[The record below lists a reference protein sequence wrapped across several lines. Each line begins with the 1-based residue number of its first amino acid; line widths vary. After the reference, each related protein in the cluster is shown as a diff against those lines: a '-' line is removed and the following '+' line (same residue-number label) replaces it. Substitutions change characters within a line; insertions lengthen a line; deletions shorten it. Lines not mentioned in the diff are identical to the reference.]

1 MSRVLLLFGGQ
12 SSEHEVSCDS
22 AVSVHDALIEAGH
35 RVIAVG
41 IDRKGDWYLSDI
53 AHRPFRAEGRPV
65 AFRVPDG
72 VLQVGGQQVEF
83 DVAFPVL
90 HGPKGEDGTVQGL
103 FEVCDVPYVGCDVRA
118 SAVCMDKDLTKR
130 IADAAGIPTS
140 PWRSIRRPEWDL
152 DESGVVD
159 AIDHGLRFPV
169 FVKPSAQG
177 SSVGIAKVA
186 GREQLAGAIG
196 NAFRYDTKVI
206 VEQAIVG
213 REIEVAV
220 LDGPKASLPS
230 EIVIAAEWYTYD
242 AKYDDDAS
250 ECVVPADLDKE
261 ATKTVRAMA
270 EALFDVL
277 GLSGLARIDFFYD
290 TARKRFLFNEA
301 NTMPGFTSISGFPK
315 MWLASG
321 MTYSELCA
329 HLVDAAF
336 ARHADRAKL
345 ADR

>member
-1 MSRVLLLFGGQ
+1 M
-12 SSEHEVSCDS
+12 SCDS
-22 AVSVHDALIEAGH
+22 AVSVHDALVDAGH

-41 IDRKGDWYLSDI
+41 IDRNGEWFLSDI
-53 AHRPFRAEGRPV
+53 SHRPFRAEGRPV
-65 AFRVPDG
+65 TFTVPDG

-83 DVAFPVL
+83 DVVFPVL

-103 FEVCDVPYVGCDVRA
+103 FEVCDIPYVGCDVRA

-140 PWRSIRRPEWDL
+140 PWRSIRRRDWDI
-152 DESGVVD
+152 DELRVLK
-159 AIDHGLRFPV
+159 ALEKGLRFPV
-169 FVKPSAQG
+169 FVKPSGQG
-177 SSVGIAKVA
+177 SSVGIAKVKKPEHL
-186 GREQLAGAIG
+186 GGAIA

-206 VEQAIVG
+206 VEQAVVG

-220 LDGPKASLPS
+220 LDGPKASVPS

-250 ECVVPADLDKE
+250 ECVAPADLDE
-261 ATKTVRAMA
+261 DGARTVRAMA

-290 TARKRFLFNEA
+290 TAAKRFLFNEA

-321 MTYSELCA
+321 MTYEELCS
-329 HLVDAAF
+329 HLVRAAF
-336 ARHADRAKL
+336 DRHAERAKL

>member
-1 MSRVLLLFGGQ
+1 M
-12 SSEHEVSCDS
+12 
-22 AVSVHDALIEAGH
+22 HDALTGAGH

-41 IDRKGDWYLSDI
+41 INRSGEWFLSDI

-65 AFRVPDG
+65 TFTVPDG
-72 VLQVGGQQVEF
+72 DLEVGGQPVEF
-83 DVAFPVL
+83 DVVFPVL

-103 FEVCDVPYVGCDVRA
+103 FEVCDVPYVGCDVRS

-130 IADAAGIPTS
+130 LADAAGIPTS
-140 PWRSIRRPEWDL
+140 PWRSIRRREWDA
-152 DESGVVD
+152 DESAVLDVV
-159 AIDHGLRFPV
+159 AHALRFPV

-177 SSVGIAKVA
+177 SSIGITKV
-186 GREQLAGAIG
+186 ESPDQLGSAVA
-196 NAFRYDTKVI
+196 NAFRYDTKVV
-206 VEQAIVG
+206 VEQAVAG

-220 LDGPKASLPS
+220 LDGPQASLPS
-230 EIVIAAEWYTYD
+230 EIVIAADWYTYD

-250 ECVVPADLDKE
+250 ECVAPADLTDN

-270 EALFDVL
+270 EALFEIL

-290 TARKRFLFNEA
+290 RATRRFLFNEA

-315 MWLASG
+315 MWLATG
-321 MTYSELCA
+321 MTYENLCS

-336 ARHADRAKL
+336 ERHAERAKL

>member
-1 MSRVLLLFGGQ
+1 MARVLLLFGGQ

-22 AVSVHDALIEAGH
+22 AVSVHDALEGAGH

-41 IDRKGDWYLSDI
+41 IDRRGEWFLSDI

-65 AFRVPDG
+65 TFTVPDG

-83 DVAFPVL
+83 DVVFPVL
-90 HGPKGEDGTVQGL
+90 HGPKGEDGTVQGML
-103 FEVCDVPYVGCDVRA
+103 EVCDVPYVGCDVRG

-130 IADAAGIPTS
+130 IADAAGIPT
-140 PWRSIRRPEWDL
+140 PAWRSIRRREWDL
-152 DESGVVD
+152 DEAGIVATV
-159 AIDHGLRFPV
+159 AKLLRFPV

-177 SSVGIAKVA
+177 SSVGITKVDRA
-186 GREQLAGAIG
+186 EQLGSAIS

-206 VEQAIVG
+206 VEQAIDG

-220 LDGPKASLPS
+220 LDGPNSSLPS
-230 EIVIAAEWYTYD
+230 EIVIAADWYTYD
-242 AKYDDDAS
+242 AKYDDEAS
-250 ECVVPADLDKE
+250 DCVVPADLDDD
-261 ATKTVRAMA
+261 ATRTVRAMA

-290 TARKRFLFNEA
+290 TTTKRFLFNEA

-321 MTYSELCA
+321 MTYPELCS

-336 ARHADRAKL
+336 GRHAERAKL

>member
-1 MSRVLLLFGGQ
+1 MARVLLLFGGQ

-22 AVSVHDALIEAGH
+22 AVSVHDALIGAGH

-65 AFRVPDG
+65 TFTVPDG
-72 VLQVGGQQVEF
+72 DLEVGGQPVEF
-83 DVAFPVL
+83 DVVFPVL

-103 FEVCDVPYVGCDVRA
+103 FEVCDVPYVGCDVRS

-130 IADAAGIPTS
+130 LADVAGIPTS
-140 PWRSIRRPEWDL
+140 PWRTVRRREWDIDERGVL
-152 DESGVVD
+152 DALSK
-159 AIDHGLRFPV
+159 GLRFPV

-177 SSVGIAKVA
+177 SSVGITKVDA
-186 GREQLAGAIG
+186 PEHLGGAMA
-196 NAFRYDTKVI
+196 NAFRYDTKVV
-206 VEQAIVG
+206 VEQAVEG

-220 LDGPKASLPS
+220 LDGPQASVPS
-230 EIVIAAEWYTYD
+230 EIVMAADWYTYE

-250 ECVVPADLDKE
+250 ECVVPADLSEE

-270 EALFDVL
+270 EALFDIL
-277 GLSGLARIDFFYD
+277 GMSGLARIDFFYD
-290 TARKRFLFNEA
+290 TKKRRFLFNEA
-301 NTMPGFTSISGFPK
+301 NTMPGFTAISGFPK
-315 MWLASG
+315 MWLGAG
-321 MTYSELCA
+321 MTYEDLCS

-336 ARHADRAKL
+336 MRHAVRAKL